1 MQPESDAIVRLEDI
15 WLQFDGV
22 PVLEGV
28 DLSIYQ
34 YDFLGIIGPNGGGKT
49 TLLKVIL
56 GLLEPNRGKVT
67 VFGHAPEAEG
77 GRKFVGY
84 VPQFSLFDRE
94 FPVSVWDVVLMGRL
108 SHMKRFRRYSEEDKK
123 LAYEA
128 LETVEMLDF
137 RNMQIG
143 KLSGGQQQ
151 RVFIARALVT
161 EPKLLLLD
169 EPMASVDSPMQTE
182 LYELFEKLRQR
193 MAIVLVSHDIS
204 AVSIYVDKIA
214 CLNRKL
220 YYHGTK
226 ELPAEALE
234 AAYRCPVN
242 LIAHG
247 VPHRVLKDHK

>member
-1 MQPESDAIVRLEDI
+1 MPQRGEIVRLEDV

-22 PVLEGV
+22 PVLEGI

-49 TLLKVIL
+49 TLFKVIL

-67 VFGHAPEAEG
+67 VFGHAPER

-94 FPVSVWDVVLMGRL
+94 FPISVWDVVLMGRM
-108 SHMKRFRRYSEEDKK
+108 SHMKRFRRYSEEDMKR
-123 LAYEA
+123 ADEA
-128 LETVEMLDF
+128 LEIVEMLDS
-137 RNMQIG
+137 RDCQIG

-151 RVFIARALVT
+151 RVFIARALAT

-182 LYELFEKLRQR
+182 LYDLFEHLRQR

-204 AVSIYVDKIA
+204 AISIYVDKIA

-220 YYHGTK
+220 FYHGTK

-234 AAYRCPVN
+234 AAYRCPVD

-247 VPHRVLKDHK
+247 FPHRVLREHE